1 MNRHLAN
8 RGQSLTARGLAGP
21 LCLVAIVAM
30 ACSSPTWNPPP
41 ASVIPV
47 HTAGDLERPPS
58 YTPPATKAPAPS
70 EAPPAPSA
78 DPRAAAPADLP
89 TDLAAPL
96 AVHVSCDQKDCA
108 VPGLYPPSPAID
120 GKAPAVLW
128 SHDLGGA
135 NGSPGAAVSFPRHAG
150 VDLYGVVLRWR
161 VQVKDTDAGPAA
173 ITIAP
178 WGAFRAPG
186 AGVRVTADP
195 SARVVFAVV
204 SGGEPIADVVVKLR
218 GKDRAKLE
226 WQTRPSPIEAVDLAR
241 TADLSWAGGAMHARI
256 GFEGDKQRASL
267 GLLIA
272 SKDTPVAQHQHDT
285 SWEVLAVLRGAGT
298 AKRASS
304 PGSTELASLPVSDG
318 AVVMMPKGAQHAWT
332 PDGTKPLIAIQMY
345 VPPGPEQRFRK
356 LAEAAAQERT
366 KTQ

>member
-1 MNRHLAN
+1 MNRHLAR
-8 RGQSLTARGLAGP
+8 RGKSLTARGLAGP
-21 LCLVAIVAM
+21 LCLVAMAAM
-30 ACSSPTWNPPP
+30 GCSSRAWKPPP

-47 HTAGDLERPPS
+47 HTAGDLDRPPS
-58 YTPPATKAPAPS
+58 YTAPATTAPAPS
-70 EAPPAPSA
+70 DSTPAPSA
-78 DPRAAAPADLP
+78 APKASAPADLP
-89 TDLAAPL
+89 ADLTAPL
-96 AVHVSCDQKDCA
+96 AVHVTCDQTECA

-135 NGSPGAAVSFPRHAG
+135 SSPGAAVSFPRHAG
-150 VDLYGVVLRWR
+150 VDLFGVVLRGR
-161 VQVKDTDAGPAA
+161 VQVKDTDAAA
-173 ITIAP
+173 AAMTIAP

-186 AGVRVTADP
+186 AGVRVMADT

-204 SGGEPIADVVVKLR
+204 SGGEAIADVVVKLR

-285 SWEVLAVLRGAGT
+285 SWELLAVLRGAGT
-298 AKRASS
+298 AKRASG

-318 AVVMMPKGAQHAWT
+318 AVVMMPKGVQHAWT

-356 LAEAAAQERT
+356 LAEAAAQERARS
-366 KTQ
+366 Q